1 VSMGVTAGLK
11 LRAILD
17 NVERILA
24 LELMAAAQGTD
35 FRRQDLGEGARLG
48 RGTAAAYD
56 LLRRHVPF
64 IELDC
69 VMYPYIEAARR
80 LVADGSIVAA
90 VAAAL
95 R

>member
-1 VSMGVTAGLK
+1 VVGAPPVNQGLK
-11 LRAILD
+11 GLRA
-17 NVERILA
+17 
-24 LELMAAAQGTD
+24 TTTTP
-35 FRRQDLGEGARLG
+35 G
-48 RGTAAAYD
+48 RGTAAAYG

-95 R
+95 G